1 MPANIPT
8 SFGFSTFIRVLLPG
22 FVFSLLCTY
31 FILPIISSSI
41 IPSSV
46 ISKILLLSMLD
57 KILIWAIMGIIFGI
71 IISSLDYYIYRF
83 FTGAGILP
91 KLIWDG
97 MYQSLISEVKKLID
111 NYDLK
116 YETWVHSDNPEERRE
131 LNHDLG
137 KMSNKLCQYPFD
149 GDRSYTYPISAT
161 RLGNVI
167 NEYESYSKILY
178 GMDFCVFWSRL
189 WHLMSKDSREDLDLQ
204 GAKAD
209 FIIYLLTIW
218 IIFIPLIIYS
228 FYNLIGSIAVLIAVV
243 CIFITLGLYD
253 VGVLAH
259 VNYGC
264 YVKAAF
270 DTYRIDLAKKLD
282 IPISLCPNTDER
294 SVWQKYSKFLAYYDG
309 LESIPEM
316 NDIKRR

>member
-22 FVFSLLCTY
+22 FVFSLLCNY
-31 FILPIISSSI
+31 FLLPIVPLTIISSSI
-41 IPSSV
+41 ID
-46 ISKILLLSMLD
+46 KILLAPLLD
-57 KILIWAIMGIIFGI
+57 KVLIWAISGMIFGML
-71 IISSLDYYIYRF
+71 ISSLDYYIYRL

-91 KLIWDG
+91 KLFWDG
-97 MYQSLISEVKKLID
+97 MYSSLISEFNKLI
-111 NYDLK
+111 NEYDPK
-116 YETWVHSDNPEERRE
+116 YDRSLCTENPEECRE

-149 GDRSYTYPISAT
+149 EDRSYTYPISAT

-178 GMDFCVFWSRL
+178 GMDFSIFWSRL
-189 WHLMSKDSREDLDLQ
+189 WHLMSKDNRDDLDLQ

-209 FIIYLLTIW
+209 FTIYLLTIW
-218 IIFIPLIIYS
+218 IIFIPLITYS

-243 CIFITLGLYD
+243 CIFIALGLYD

-282 IPISLCPNTDER
+282 IPISLCPNIEER
-294 SVWQKYSKFLAYYDG
+294 SVWKKYSEFLAHYDG
-309 LESIPEM
+309 LESISEM